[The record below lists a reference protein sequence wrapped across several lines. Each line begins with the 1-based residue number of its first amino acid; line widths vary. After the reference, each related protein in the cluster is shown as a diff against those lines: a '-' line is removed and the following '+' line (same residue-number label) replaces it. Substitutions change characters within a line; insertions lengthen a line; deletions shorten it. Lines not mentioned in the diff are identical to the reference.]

1 MPIDASSGL
10 PTLDPGELRAQVLE
24 LVARHSWSREK
35 LLRYQEIEL
44 REALTRAVANSDY
57 YRETFGHLVL
67 QDAPLVAL
75 PILTK
80 RLLMDNFDRIVTDH
94 RLSRTLIE
102 RHLDGTR
109 PGDLLLGQYRTAATG
124 GTTGERGIFVY
135 DEAAWLAAIANIGRF
150 QHVLGVGPATRSVGI
165 AASAPIHLSARFQ
178 AELRAV
184 RRGSPRLDLSMPVAD
199 VVVALN
205 AYQPEAIV
213 TYPSFIRVLAEEQLA
228 GRLRITPTVV
238 RSGAET
244 LTAPVRELA
253 RTAWQVPVIDSY
265 ACTEVGPMG
274 QECGQVCGIHLA
286 EDLCVFENVDE
297 DGRPVAEGAPGAKL
311 LVTTLTNPTLPLVRY
326 ELTDM
331 VALTAEPCGGGLPF
345 ARIRTIDGRKE
356 EVLQFPGRH
365 GGVISVHAGRL
376 RSPLL
381 RTLGVRQAQLVPLAT
396 GLEVLIVVEP
406 GHDPHATCSL
416 AEEAVRSTLADLG
429 AATSVRARAVEQI
442 MRTGAGAKEKLI
454 GVSGRA

>member
-1 MPIDASSGL
+1 VASSAYYRETIG
-10 PTLDPGELRAQVLE
+10 E
-24 LVARHSWSREK
+24 LVAR
-35 LLRYQEIEL
+35 
-44 REALTRAVANSDY
+44 
-57 YRETFGHLVL
+57 
-67 QDAPLVAL
+67 DAPLTAIPV
-75 PILTK
+75 LTK
-80 RLLMDNFDRIVTDH
+80 RLLMDSFDRIVTDH
-94 RLSRTLIE
+94 RLSRALIE
-102 RHLDGTR
+102 QHLDGNR
-109 PGDLLLGQYRTAATG
+109 PGDLLLGEYRTAATG

-135 DEAAWLAAIANIGRF
+135 DEAAWLSAIANIGRF
-150 QHVLGVGPATRSVGI
+150 QHVLGVRPTTRSVGI
-165 AASAPIHLSARFQ
+165 TASSPIHLSARFQ

-184 RRGSPRLDLSMPVAD
+184 RPGSPRLDLSMPVAD
-199 VVVALN
+199 VVATLN

-228 GRLRITPTVV
+228 GRLRITPVVV

-274 QECGQVCGIHLA
+274 QECGHVCGIHLA
-286 EDLCVFENVDE
+286 EDLCVFENADE
-297 DGRPVAEGAPGAKL
+297 DGRPVAEGEPGARL
-311 LVTTLTNPTLPLVRY
+311 LVTTLTNRTLPLVRY

-331 VALTAEPCGGGLPF
+331 VALTAEPCGCGLPF
-345 ARIRTIDGRKE
+345 ARIRAIDGRKE

-365 GGVISVHAGRL
+365 GGGISVHAGRL

-381 RTLGVRQAQLVPLAT
+381 RTAGVRQVQLVPLAD
-396 GLEVLIVVEP
+396 GLEILIVVEP
-406 GHDPHATCSL
+406 GHDPDATCSR

-429 AATSVRARAVEQI
+429 AATSVRARAVGQI

-454 GVSGRA
+454 GVSGGA

>member
-1 MPIDASSGL
+1 MPIDSSSGL

-24 LVARHSWSREK
+24 LVARHSWSREE
-35 LLRYQEIEL
+35 LLRYQATHL
-44 REALTRAVANSDY
+44 REALTRAVADSDY
-57 YRETFGHLVL
+57 YRETIGDLVAR
-67 QDAPLVAL
+67 DATLAAL

-80 RLLMDNFDRIVTDH
+80 RLLMDNFDRVVTDH

-109 PGDLLLGQYRTAATG
+109 PGDLLLGKYRTAATG

-135 DEAAWLAAIANIGRF
+135 DEAAWLSAIANIGRF
-150 QHVLGVGPATRSVGI
+150 QHVLGVGSTTRSVGI
-165 AASAPIHLSARFQ
+165 AAASPIHLSTRFQ

-184 RRGSPRLDLSMPVAD
+184 RPGSPRLDLTMPVAE
-199 VVVALN
+199 VAAALN

-228 GRLRITPTVV
+228 GRLRIAPRVV

-274 QECGQVCGIHLA
+274 QECGHVRGIHLA

-297 DGRPVAEGAPGAKL
+297 DGRPVADGEPGAKL
-311 LVTTLTNPTLPLVRY
+311 LVTTLANRTLPLVRY

-331 VALTAEPCGGGLPF
+331 VALTSEPCGCGLPF
-345 ARIRTIDGRKE
+345 ARIHAIEGRKE

-365 GGVISVHAGRL
+365 GGAISVHAGRL
-376 RSPLL
+376 RPPLL
-381 RTLGVRQAQLVPLAT
+381 RTAGVRQVQFVPFAT
-396 GLEVLIVVEP
+396 GLDVLIVVEP
-406 GHDPHATCSL
+406 GHDPDATCSR
-416 AEEAVRSTLADLG
+416 AEKAVRNTLDDLG
-429 AATSVRARAVEQI
+429 TATSVRARAVAQI

-454 GVSGRA
+454 GVPRQA